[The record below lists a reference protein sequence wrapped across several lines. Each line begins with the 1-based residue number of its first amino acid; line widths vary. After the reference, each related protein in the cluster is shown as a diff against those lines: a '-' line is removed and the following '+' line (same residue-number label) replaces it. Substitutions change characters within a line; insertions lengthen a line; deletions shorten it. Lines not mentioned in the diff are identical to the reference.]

1 MLAACSSRPA
11 SPPPVAPDQRDECR
25 LSGDSA
31 ASLDTFTVALTDPV
45 DWARVST
52 PTNDSERLLFRQ
64 LFETLVR
71 VDCRGEIRQGIADGW
86 NSDSTGRIW
95 TFTLPEPGQ
104 FTDHP
109 PITAG
114 TVASSWKARGP
125 GVQALGIDSAV
136 ALDDR
141 TLRVTLR
148 ASRDSAPRLFA
159 DPLLSVDHRVAA
171 VHDPSG
177 RVVVPNNPPVDFEL
191 SSAGDP
197 RDALDRGVDLVVT
210 RDPAVTEYVASRP
223 EFVTFPLPWSRTY
236 ALLQF
241 AGTQP
246 ISGIPGADSLRRS
259 LASDVVQAEARP
271 AQPPF
276 WWSGPQSCRR
286 DVLMGVT
293 LPTSPRLVYSRTD
306 ETARALAE
314 RIVAL
319 SGNTQLRAAGLGE
332 IDFAAALRDRRERGY
347 IVFLPRNVAA
357 PCHASAALPTG
368 GWLEPLIDTRARAIV
383 RRGAPPLS
391 IDWDGSIKMVG
402 KGERSRSSR

>member
-1 MLAACSSRPA
+1 M
-11 SPPPVAPDQRDECR
+11 
-25 LSGDSA
+25 
-31 ASLDTFTVALTDPV
+31 ALTDPV

-64 LFETLVR
+64 LFATLVR
-71 VDCRGEIRQGIADGW
+71 VDCRGEIRPGIADSW
-86 NSDSTGRIW
+86 RSDSTGRIW
-95 TFTLPEPGQ
+95 TFTFPEPGQ
-104 FTDHP
+104 LADHP
-109 PITAG
+109 AITAG
-114 TVASSWKARGP
+114 AVASSWKARES

-136 ALDDR
+136 ALKDR

-159 DPLLSVDHRVAA
+159 DPLLSVDHRVVA
-171 VHDPSG
+171 VHDPTG
-177 RVVVPNNPPVDFEL
+177 RVVVPNDPPVDFEL
-191 SSAGDP
+191 SPAGDP

-210 RDPAVTEYVASRP
+210 RDPAVAEYVASRP
-223 EFVTFPLPWSRTY
+223 EFLTSPLPWSRTY

-276 WWSGPQSCRR
+276 WWSGPQSCRQ
-286 DVLMGVT
+286 DVTMGVT

-306 ETARALAE
+306 EIARALAE

-319 SGNTQLRAAGLGE
+319 SGNTQLRAVGLGE

-357 PCHASAALPTG
+357 PCHASADLPTG

-391 IDWDGSIKMVG
+391 IDWDGSIKVIG
-402 KGERSRSSR
+402 KEERSRGSR

>member
-1 MLAACSSRPA
+1 
-11 SPPPVAPDQRDECR
+11 
-25 LSGDSA
+25 
-31 ASLDTFTVALTDPV
+31 VALTDPV

-52 PTNDSERLLFRQ
+52 PANDSERLLFRQ
-64 LFETLVR
+64 FFETLVR
-71 VDCRGEIRQGIADGW
+71 VDCRGEIRPGIADSW
-86 NSDSTGRIW
+86 SSDGTGRIW
-95 TFTLPEPGQ
+95 TFTFPEPGRLA
-104 FTDHP
+104 DHP

-114 TVASSWKARGP
+114 AVASSWKARES
-125 GVQALGIDSAV
+125 GVQALGIDSAI

-141 TLRVTLR
+141 TLQVTLR

-177 RVVVPNNPPVDFEL
+177 RVVVPNDPTVDFEL
-191 SSAGDP
+191 SPAGDP

-210 RDPAVTEYVASRP
+210 RDPAVAEYVASRP
-223 EFVTFPLPWSRTY
+223 EFATFPLPWSRTY

-276 WWSGPQSCRR
+276 WWSGPQSCRV
-286 DVLMGVT
+286 DVPMGVT
-293 LPTSPRLVYSRTD
+293 LLTSPRLVYSRTD
-306 ETARALAE
+306 EIGRALAE

-332 IDFAAALRDRRERGY
+332 IDFAAALRNGGERGY

-391 IDWDGSIKMVG
+391 IDWDGSIKVVG
-402 KGERSRSSR
+402 REERSRGSR

>member
-1 MLAACSSRPA
+1 
-11 SPPPVAPDQRDECR
+11 
-25 LSGDSA
+25 
-31 ASLDTFTVALTDPV
+31 VALTDPV
-45 DWARVST
+45 EWARVST
-52 PTNDSERLLFRQ
+52 PANDSERLLFRQ

-71 VDCRGEIRQGIADGW
+71 IDCRGEIRPGIAVGW
-86 NSDSTGRIW
+86 RSDSTGRIW
-95 TFTLPEPGQ
+95 TFTFPEPGQ

-109 PITAG
+109 PITARA
-114 TVASSWKARGP
+114 VASSWKAREP

-141 TLRVTLR
+141 TLRVALR

-159 DPLLSVDHRVAA
+159 DPLLSVDQRIAA
-171 VHDPSG
+171 VHERSS
-177 RVVVPNNPPVDFEL
+177 RVVVPNEPSIDFQL
-191 SSAGDP
+191 SPAGDP

-210 RDPAVTEYVASRP
+210 RDPSVAEYVASRP

-236 ALLQF
+236 ALLQL

-246 ISGIPGADSLRRS
+246 ISGIRGADSVRRS

-276 WWSGPQSCRR
+276 WWSGPQSCRP
-286 DVLMGVT
+286 DLLVEVT
-293 LPTSPRLVYSRTD
+293 LPTSPRLVYSRAD
-306 ETARALAE
+306 EIARALAE

-319 SGNTQLRAAGLGE
+319 SGDTQLRAVGLGE
-332 IDFAAALRDRRERGY
+332 IDFATALRDGGERGY
-347 IVFLPRNVAA
+347 IVYLPRNVAA
-357 PCHASAALPTG
+357 PCHESAALPGG

-391 IDWDGSIKMVG
+391 VDWDGSIRVVG
-402 KGERSRSSR
+402 KGESSRGSR

>member
-1 MLAACSSRPA
+1 
-11 SPPPVAPDQRDECR
+11 
-25 LSGDSA
+25 
-31 ASLDTFTVALTDPV
+31 VALTDPV
-45 DWARVST
+45 DWARVSN
-52 PTNDSERLLFRQ
+52 PANDSERLLFRQ

-71 VDCRGEIRQGIADGW
+71 VDCRGEIRPGIADKW
-86 NSDSTGRIW
+86 SSDSTGRIW
-95 TFTLPEPGQ
+95 TFTFPEPGQ

-114 TVASSWKARGP
+114 AVASSWKAREP
-125 GVQALGIDSAV
+125 AVQSLGIDSAV

-159 DPLLSVDHRVAA
+159 DPLLSVDRRVAA
-171 VHDPSG
+171 VHEPSG
-177 RVVVPNNPPVDFEL
+177 RVVVPNDPPVDFEL
-191 SSAGDP
+191 SPAGDP

-210 RDPAVTEYVASRP
+210 RDPAVAEYVASRP
-223 EFVTFPLPWSRTY
+223 EFVTSPLPWSRTY

-246 ISGIPGADSLRRS
+246 ISGTWRADSLR
-259 LASDVVQAEARP
+259 DVVQAEARP

-276 WWSGPQSCRR
+276 WWSGPQSCRL

-306 ETARALAE
+306 EIARALAE

-319 SGNTQLRAAGLGE
+319 SGNTQLRAVGLGE
-332 IDFAAALRDRRERGY
+332 IDFSTALRDGGERGY

-357 PCHASAALPTG
+357 PCHASAALPAG

-391 IDWDGSIKMVG
+391 IDWDGSIKVVG
-402 KGERSRSSR
+402 KEERSRGSR

>member
-1 MLAACSSRPA
+1 M
-11 SPPPVAPDQRDECR
+11 
-25 LSGDSA
+25 
-31 ASLDTFTVALTDPV
+31 ALTDPV

-52 PTNDSERLLFRQ
+52 PANDSERLLFRQ

-71 VDCRGEIRQGIADGW
+71 VDCRGEIRPGIADSW
-86 NSDSTGRIW
+86 SSDSTGRIW
-95 TFTLPEPGQ
+95 TFTFPQPGQ
-104 FTDHP
+104 LADHP

-114 TVASSWKARGP
+114 AVASSWKARESV
-125 GVQALGIDSAV
+125 VQALGIDSAV
-136 ALDDR
+136 AMDDR
-141 TLRVTLR
+141 TLRVILR

-177 RVVVPNNPPVDFEL
+177 RVVVPNDPPVDFEL
-191 SSAGDP
+191 SPAGDP

-210 RDPAVTEYVASRP
+210 RDPAVAEYVASRP
-223 EFVTFPLPWSRTY
+223 EFVTSPLPWSRTY

-276 WWSGPQSCRR
+276 WWSGPQSCRQ

-306 ETARALAE
+306 EIARALAE

-332 IDFAAALRDRRERGY
+332 IDLASALRDRRERGY

-357 PCHASAALPTG
+357 PCHASAGLPTG

-391 IDWDGSIKMVG
+391 IDWDGSIKVVG
-402 KGERSRSSR
+402 KEERSRGSR

>member
-1 MLAACSSRPA
+1 M
-11 SPPPVAPDQRDECR
+11 
-25 LSGDSA
+25 
-31 ASLDTFTVALTDPV
+31 ALTDPV
-45 DWARVST
+45 DWARVSN
-52 PTNDSERLLFRQ
+52 PANDSERLLFRQ

-71 VDCRGEIRQGIADGW
+71 VDCRGEIRPGIADKW
-86 NSDSTGRIW
+86 SSDSTGRIW
-95 TFTLPEPGQ
+95 TFTFPEPGQ

-114 TVASSWKARGP
+114 AVASSWKAREP
-125 GVQALGIDSAV
+125 AVQSLGIDSAV

-159 DPLLSVDHRVAA
+159 DPLLSVDRRVAA
-171 VHDPSG
+171 VHEPSG
-177 RVVVPNNPPVDFEL
+177 RVVVPNDPPVDFEL
-191 SSAGDP
+191 SPAGDP

-210 RDPAVTEYVASRP
+210 RDPAVAEYVASRP
-223 EFVTFPLPWSRTY
+223 EFVTSPLPWGRTY

-246 ISGIPGADSLRRS
+246 ISGTWRADSLR
-259 LASDVVQAEARP
+259 DVVQAEARP

-276 WWSGPQSCRR
+276 WWSGPQSCRL

-306 ETARALAE
+306 EIARALAE

-319 SGNTQLRAAGLGE
+319 SGNTQLRAVGLGE
-332 IDFAAALRDRRERGY
+332 IDFSTALRDGGERGY

-357 PCHASAALPTG
+357 PCHASAALPAG

-391 IDWDGSIKMVG
+391 IDWDGSIKVVG
-402 KGERSRSSR
+402 KEERSRGSR